1 MLDETHVEQHSQ
13 KSVILSEARSAK
25 SKDPEGAS
33 NSTTADIFLTTM
45 PTKKPKLGQ
54 NFLTDEA
61 ACHRIAD
68 ALGDIT
74 TRTVVEIGP
83 GHGAITSILATRAAH
98 LHCIEFDP
106 SLAKELSFKF
116 RDNPR
121 VTIHHADILQFDLA
135 KLVTG
140 DWQLETESTR
150 LAAHSSQ
157 LTADKQTPPLDVI
170 GNLPYYITSDILLHL
185 FAAARANLLRRAV
198 LMMQR
203 EVADR
208 IAAHPGVSDYGAL
221 SAFTQLHAHVQSLFT
236 LPPSA
241 FSPPPDVYSTVVR
254 LDFAP
259 RFAELHVDP
268 EGFNRFLRA
277 GFAQKRKTLANNL
290 RSTGFSTAQ
299 LQDAWPHD
307 LPAQIRAEAVSL
319 ESMAELYRSLGS
331 YPAGT
336 GSPES

>member
-1 MLDETHVEQHSQ
+1 
-13 KSVILSEARSAK
+13 
-25 SKDPEGAS
+25 
-33 NSTTADIFLTTM
+33 M
-45 PTKKPKLGQ
+45 PQSKPKLGQ
-54 NFLTDEA
+54 NFLTDDT

-68 ALGDIT
+68 ALGDIS
-74 TRTVVEIGP
+74 TRTVIEIGP
-83 GHGAITSILATRAAH
+83 GHGAITHILAARAGH

-106 SLAKELSFKF
+106 SLARELTFKF
-116 RDNPR
+116 RDNPG
-121 VTIHHADILQFDLA
+121 VTIHHADILQFDFA
-135 KLVTG
+135 KLESG
-140 DWQLETESTR
+140 NWELETESTKPSAPE
-150 LAAHSSQ
+150 LLTAHSSK
-157 LTADKQTPPLDVI
+157 LEANKQTPQFDII

-185 FAAARANLLRRAV
+185 YAFARQDLLRRAV

-208 IAAHPGVSDYGAL
+208 IAAAPGVSDYGAL
-221 SAFTQLHAHVQSLFT
+221 SAFTQLHARVEKLFT

-241 FSPPPDVYSTVVR
+241 FSPAPDVYSTVVR

-259 RFAELHVDP
+259 RFAELRVDP

-290 RSTGFSTAQ
+290 RNAGYTVADIQ
-299 LQDAWPHD
+299 RAWPHH
-307 LPAQIRAEAVSL
+307 LPAQVRSEAVSL

-336 GSPES
+336 GAPTS

>member
-1 MLDETHVEQHSQ
+1 MP
-13 KSVILSEARSAK
+13 KS
-25 SKDPEGAS
+25 
-33 NSTTADIFLTTM
+33 
-45 PTKKPKLGQ
+45 KPKLGQ
-54 NFLTDEA
+54 NFLTDNV

-68 ALGDIT
+68 ALGDISS
-74 TRTVVEIGP
+74 RTVVEIGP

-106 SLAKELSFKF
+106 SLAKELTFRF
-116 RDNPR
+116 RDNQR
-121 VTIHHADILQFDLA
+121 VTIHHADVLQFN
-135 KLVTG
+135 
-140 DWQLETESTR
+140 
-150 LAAHSSQ
+150 
-157 LTADKQTPPLDVI
+157 LTSIPTDNTLDVI

-185 FAAARANLLRRAV
+185 YKFARANLLRRAV

-208 IAAHPGVSDYGAL
+208 ITAGPGVSDYGAL
-221 SAFTQLHAHVQSLFT
+221 SAFTQLHAQVANLLT

-241 FSPPPDVYSTVVR
+241 FSPSPDVYSSVVR

-259 RFAELHVDP
+259 RFDELHVDP

-290 RSTGFSTAQ
+290 RFSGYTSTQ
-299 LQDAWPHD
+299 ILRAWPSD

-336 GSPES
+336 GEPAS

>member
-1 MLDETHVEQHSQ
+1 MS
-13 KSVILSEARSAK
+13 KS
-25 SKDPEGAS
+25 
-33 NSTTADIFLTTM
+33 
-45 PTKKPKLGQ
+45 KPKLGQ
-54 NFLTDEA
+54 NFLIDDA

-68 ALGDIT
+68 ALGDIH
-74 TRTVVEIGP
+74 TRTIVEIGP

-106 SLAKELSFKF
+106 SLARELTFKF

-121 VTIHHADILQFDLA
+121 VTIHHADILQFNLA
-135 KLVTG
+135 SLAPRNSH
-140 DWQLETESTR
+140 LETQSANPTTDALESR
-150 LAAHSSQ
+150 ISNLA
-157 LTADKQTPPLDVI
+157 PLDII

-185 FAAARANLLRRAV
+185 YAAARNHLLRRAV

-208 IAAHPGVSDYGAL
+208 ITATPGVSDYGAL
-221 SAFTQLHAHVQSLFT
+221 SAFTQLHAHATPLFT

-259 RFAELHVDP
+259 RFAELSVDP

-290 RSTGFSTAQ
+290 RAAGFTPAQ

-307 LPAQIRAEAVSL
+307 LPAQVRAEAVSL
-319 ESMAELYRSLGS
+319 ESMAALYCSLGLN
-331 YPAGT
+331 PAGT
-336 GSPES
+336 GAPAS